1 MTEKT
6 TRKEFTD
13 VRGRAIKAHRFD
25 RADVELASGR
35 TVERTLWAADSID
48 GDDEDGENT
57 VYALVCGEWR
67 EVEHYVAN
75 LWQTR

>member
-1 MTEKT
+1 M
-6 TRKEFTD
+6 
-13 VRGRAIKAHRFD
+13 
-25 RADVELASGR
+25 ELASGQ

-57 VYALVCGEWR
+57 VYALVCGDWR
-67 EVEHYVAN
+67 EVAYYVSG